1 MAPVIWLIWSHWAYL
16 QKGRP
21 RQKPFR
27 SLLPIWW
34 VSMTLDNIISGPE
47 KQPHP
52 LQTLVSFP
60 QYKGVAFIWYG
71 PYEYVWFKRP
81 YSLVEIWIPARPK
94 KFPPFFKEKMPK
106 KARKSSKLKF
116 GSNVPNS
123 GKFIKYALLCYI
135 FFNFNNGVLDPF
147 GRFGLYCQSW
157 LFSDPKNN
165 SSGAQ
170 IQFFFIKG
178 EMVLAGREPK
188 FHPTKGIWGIIEGFL
203 RYC

>member
-1 MAPVIWLIWSHWAYL
+1 MTFYVIPFPGALLIWVHFTHPQLDLNRNYIQSKCLHSSMTRLIWLIWGLSAYL

-94 KFPPFFKEKMPK
+94 KFPPFFKERMPK
-106 KARKSSKLKF
+106 KPENHQNWNLAQTCLT
-116 GSNVPNS
+116 VVNS
-123 GKFIKYALLCYI
+123 
-135 FFNFNNGVLDPF
+135 
-147 GRFGLYCQSW
+147 
-157 LFSDPKNN
+157 
-165 SSGAQ
+165 
-170 IQFFFIKG
+170 
-178 EMVLAGREPK
+178 
-188 FHPTKGIWGIIEGFL
+188 
-203 RYC
+203 

>member
-1 MAPVIWLIWSHWAYL
+1 MIFCRTWKGSLLFCGDWGRYQKDVHPYFTLTWGFISSLFLVHFWFEFISLHPQLDLNRKHIQSKCLHSSMTRLIWLIWGLSAYL

-71 PYEYVWFKRP
+71 PYEYVWLKRP

-94 KFPPFFKEKMPK
+94 IFPPFFKERMPK
-106 KARKSSKLKF
+106 KPENHQNWNLAQTCLT
-116 GSNVPNS
+116 VVNS
-123 GKFIKYALLCYI
+123 
-135 FFNFNNGVLDPF
+135 
-147 GRFGLYCQSW
+147 
-157 LFSDPKNN
+157 
-165 SSGAQ
+165 
-170 IQFFFIKG
+170 
-178 EMVLAGREPK
+178 
-188 FHPTKGIWGIIEGFL
+188 
-203 RYC
+203 